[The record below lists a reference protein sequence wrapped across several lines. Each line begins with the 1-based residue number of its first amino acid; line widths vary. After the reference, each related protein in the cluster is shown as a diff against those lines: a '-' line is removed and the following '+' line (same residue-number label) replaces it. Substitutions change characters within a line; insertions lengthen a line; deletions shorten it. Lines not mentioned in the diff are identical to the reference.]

1 VSNSAHDAV
10 LATGASSSTGAT
22 FADRLAPCGYDLVQ
36 VPRNKDQLETNASR
50 LRSKVGV
57 ALEIVRD
64 GLTVAEGPARLES
77 RQLRDG
83 STGLFVDNAGA
94 PVPGDFVDPGK
105 NTLRPVFAR
114 ERKQPILWRIRQ

>member
-1 VSNSAHDAV
+1 MSNSARDGV
-10 LATGASSSTGAT
+10 LATGASPGTGAT

-50 LRSKVGV
+50 
-57 ALEIVRD
+57 I
-64 GLTVAEGPARLES
+64 ARLES

-83 STGLFVDNAGA
+83 SISLFTDNAGA
-94 PVPGDFVDPGK
+94 LIPGGFAEPGK
-105 NTLRPVFAR
+105 STLPPVFAL